1 MNTSPSIAHRL
12 RKACTFTLFGAIALG
27 TLQGCVP
34 LVAGTAVGA
43 GAMMAGDRRTSGA
56 YVEDEGIEWRT
67 SNRVSERYG
76 SRVHVNATSYNR
88 NLLLTG
94 EAPDEATK
102 AEVGRIASAGEN
114 VRSVTNDLQIGLN
127 STLSARANDSMIT
140 SKVKARFIDSARF
153 SSQYIK
159 VLTEGGTVYL
169 MGVVTQREAD
179 AATEVARTT
188 SGVRKVVRV
197 FEYISEEEARRI
209 DRMPAQQPSN
219 GYGNTPVRTTP

>member
-1 MNTSPSIAHRL
+1 MNMTLKPSPLL
-12 RKACTFTLFGAIALG
+12 RKRRLLAVASLVALT

-67 SNRVSERYG
+67 SNRINERYG
-76 SRVHVNATSYNR
+76 SRVHVNATSFNR

-102 AEVGRIASAGEN
+102 MEIGRIAAAGEN
-114 VRSVTNDLQIGLN
+114 VRSVTNDIQIGPN
-127 STLSARANDSMIT
+127 STLSMRASDSMIT
-140 SKVKARFIDSARF
+140 SKVKARFIDSGRF
-153 SSQYIK
+153 SSQHVK
-159 VLTEGGTVYL
+159 VLTEAGVVYL

-197 FEYISEEEARRI
+197 FEYISEEEARRL
-209 DRMPAQQPSN
+209 DRPPAQQPST
-219 GYGNTPVRTTP
+219 GYGDPRGAP